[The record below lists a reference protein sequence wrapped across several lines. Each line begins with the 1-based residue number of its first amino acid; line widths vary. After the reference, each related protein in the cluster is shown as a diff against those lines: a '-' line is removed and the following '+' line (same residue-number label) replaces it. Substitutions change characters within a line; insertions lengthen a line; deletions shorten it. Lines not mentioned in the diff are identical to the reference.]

1 MASRVEPNLSR
12 PIKYTEK
19 RNINRGREL
28 RRDNDD
34 YKKNYSIT
42 LMDHDAAVMYY
53 FNEVIRPAVEE
64 NGNQVKV
71 PIMYANPERWA
82 SVKKS
87 GHMVDRNKKR
97 IIPVVAFRRVSIEKD
112 PNYVID
118 KLDANKPNFS
128 YTFQKKYS
136 TIYCLR

>member
-1 MASRVEPNLSR
+1 MASRNIEQKLPR
-12 PIKYTEK
+12 PIEYTEK
-19 RNINRGREL
+19 RTINRSREL

-53 FNEVIRPAVEE
+53 FNEVIRPVVEE

-118 KLDANKPNFS
+118 KLDANKPNF
-128 YTFQKKYS
+128 T
-136 TIYCLR
+136 